1 MNDKAEYAKD
11 YYDFCKSHHICT
23 KCRRERAINGLTLCW
38 RCRLNVAESSA
49 IRWRNR
55 TEEERKEI
63 TKKNTERLKAVR
75 EERKMTGVCVVCGK
89 RKPKKGR
96 VTCEICLAKRSRKER
111 ERRIGKGRI
120 PWEVRIDGHH
130 CYRCMDEN
138 LVPGKKLCP
147 KCYEKACANLKKAL
161 GARIPENDF
170 RKAARTFYGEIES
183 RHKNRD

>member
-1 MNDKAEYAKD
+1 MWNAKA
-11 YYDFCKSHHICT
+11 
-23 KCRRERAINGLTLCW
+23 
-38 RCRLNVAESSA
+38 
-49 IRWRNR
+49 
-55 TEEERKEI
+55 
-63 TKKNTERLKAVR
+63 
-75 EERKMTGVCVVCGK
+75 
-89 RKPKKGR
+89 KKGR

-120 PWEVRIDGHH
+120 PWEVRINGHH

-147 KCYEKACANLKKAL
+147 KCYEKACADLKKAL

>member
-89 RKPKKGR
+89 
-96 VTCEICLAKRSRKER
+96 
-111 ERRIGKGRI
+111 
-120 PWEVRIDGHH
+120 
-130 CYRCMDEN
+130 
-138 LVPGKKLCP
+138 
-147 KCYEKACANLKKAL
+147 
-161 GARIPENDF
+161 
-170 RKAARTFYGEIES
+170 
-183 RHKNRD
+183 